1 VLGELSQVLEIYT
14 MIPPTPIIMDIVMKI
29 MVKLFS
35 VLASGTGAIDNSQD
49 SLHDKAGKKE
59 DIVEYF
65 KSVVYSDWN
74 TMSWKEEDKQ
84 LVIVTL
90 SVKVNGM

>member
-1 VLGELSQVLEIYT
+1 
-14 MIPPTPIIMDIVMKI
+14 MKI

-35 VLASGTGAIDNSQD
+35 VLVSGTGAIDDSQD
-49 SLHDKAGKKE
+49 SLHDEAGQKE
-59 DIVEYF
+59 DIVEYI
-65 KSVVYSDWN
+65 KSAVYLDRN
-74 TMSWKEEDKQ
+74 MKSWKEEDKQ